1 MNQQQPAAT
10 AVARG
15 FTRAALDD
23 LMRRKNDPDWV
34 RAARQRAWELY
45 EEIPLPK
52 RTDEAWRRTD
62 ISALALD
69 ELAPYHA
76 GSAPVVAMEQLPAPL
91 RAAFDLGGARGGL
104 VVQHN
109 SDIVLTWLDPAL
121 AAQGVIFTSL
131 EQAARE
137 QPELVQQHFGKAVP
151 ADYWKFS
158 ALSTAFWSGGV
169 FLYVPRGVEVELPL
183 YAWQWADT
191 PQAATVS
198 HTLIV
203 AERQSRVTL
212 VVQQASPEGVGP
224 ALYNGALEVLT
235 GDGAQVTYAVVQ
247 EWNRQ
252 TWDLSAQRT
261 VTGRDSSVIGFNA
274 GLGGRTV
281 RVNEEL
287 ILSGQG
293 SSGRLYGV
301 YFPDGDQHI
310 DFHTLQDHIA
320 QHTTSDLLFKGA
332 LQDTA
337 TAIYEGMVW
346 VRSGA
351 KRTDANQ
358 TNKNILLST
367 TSKADSVPSLQIE
380 DSDIDRCSHGA
391 TVGQV
396 DENQLFYLES
406 RGLTRQDATKL
417 LLEGFFEQVIGKLPV
432 EPVTDHLRSLIEAK
446 L

>member
-1 MNQQQPAAT
+1 MNQQQPAPS
-10 AVARG
+10 AVVRG
-15 FTRAALDD
+15 FTRTALDD
-23 LMRRKNDPDWV
+23 LMQRKNDPDWV
-34 RAARQRAWELY
+34 RAARLRAWELY
-45 EEIPLPK
+45 GEIPLPS

-62 ISALALD
+62 ISALQFEDFAH
-69 ELAPYHA
+69 YHT
-76 GSAPVVAMEQLPAPL
+76 GSAPVSAVEQLPEAL
-91 RAAFDLGGARGGL
+91 RQTLDLGGERGGL

-109 SDIVLTWLDPAL
+109 SDVVLTWLDPKL

-137 QPELVQQHFGKAVP
+137 HPELVQQHFGKAVP

-183 YAWQWADT
+183 YAWQWSDT

-203 AERQSRVTL
+203 AERQSRVTF
-212 VVQQASPEGVGP
+212 VAQQASPDSAGP
-224 ALYNGALEVLT
+224 GLHNGALEVLT

-252 TWDLSAQRT
+252 TWDLSAQRAL
-261 VTGRDSSVIGFNA
+261 TGRDATVVGFNA
-274 GLGGRTV
+274 GIGGRTV
-281 RVNEEL
+281 RVNEEF
-287 ILSGQG
+287 ILEGQG

-301 YFPDGDQHI
+301 YFPAGDQHI

-346 VRSGA
+346 VRQGA

-406 RGLTRQDATKL
+406 RGLTRQEATKL

-432 EPVTDHLRSLIEAK
+432 EPVTSHLRELIDRK